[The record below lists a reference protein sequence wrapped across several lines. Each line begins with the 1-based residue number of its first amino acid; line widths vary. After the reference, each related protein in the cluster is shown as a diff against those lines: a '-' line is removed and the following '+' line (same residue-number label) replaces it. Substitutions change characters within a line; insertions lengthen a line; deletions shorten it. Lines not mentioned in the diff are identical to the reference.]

1 MPPTARTASRHP
13 RLSGIAMSLAALI
26 LLAGSAHA
34 APTLGFVENW
44 AGAGLNDWGGG
55 AVYANPGTDGFNGV
69 GDGYLLLSTN
79 AFQQKL
85 GARTFGL
92 AYAGDWQA
100 AGITQVR
107 LWLNDVGTDDPL
119 EMHFSIG
126 VEQANF
132 WQYNIAFLPPAGQW
146 AEYVVDLSSAANW
159 THHVGTGTFAQA
171 LQGATNIHVRHDLA
185 PYTQLPDNII
195 ADVGIDRVLLT
206 NGVVGVDPGGR
217 VVAQPVRLAAP
228 YPNPSSG
235 PVAFS
240 LEVYDG
246 GAVTL
251 EIVDAAGR
259 RVRRAEL
266 AAGGPMSRIWTWDGR
281 DDSGRA
287 TPAGVYRVRATSPSG
302 GVSRG
307 LVRID

>member
-1 MPPTARTASRHP
+1 MPPTARTPSRHP
-13 RLSGIAMSLAALI
+13 RLSGIALSLAALL
-26 LLAGSAHA
+26 LLAGSVHA

-44 AGAGLNDWGGG
+44 TGGGLNDWGGG
-55 AVYANPGTDGFNGV
+55 ATYANPGTGGFSGA
-69 GDGYLLLSTN
+69 GDGYLVMSTN

-85 GARTFGL
+85 GGRTFSA
-92 AYAGDWQA
+92 AYQGDWQA

-107 LWLNDVGTDDPL
+107 VWLNDVGTDDPL

-126 VEQANF
+126 IEQANF
-132 WQYNIAFLPPAGQW
+132 WQYDIAFLPPAGQW
-146 AEYVVDLSSAANW
+146 AEYVVDLSSATNW
-159 THHVGTGTFAQA
+159 THHIGTGTFAAA
-171 LQGATNIHVRHDLA
+171 LQGATNIHLRHDQA
-185 PYTQLPDNII
+185 PYTQTPDNII
-195 ADVGIDRVLLT
+195 ADVGIDRLLLT
-206 NGVVGVDPGGR
+206 NGVVGVEPDGR
-217 VVAQPVRLAAP
+217 AVAQPLRLAAP
-228 YPNPSSG
+228 YPNPSNG

-251 EIVDAAGR
+251 EIVDVAGR
-259 RVRRAEL
+259 RVRGAEL

-281 DDSGRA
+281 DDAGRP